1 MNTRDVDIFGY
12 SLGGSVSEMMNP
24 VERRLPELTPAQI
37 ANLTASLAP
46 GAASVDIAG
55 EFPEFPS
62 REMTTEE
69 MLAGPR
75 APSLAENLA
84 EGKYFSGIMQAL
96 GGLGDAATVIP
107 AVGPLIGGILK
118 TPRALQRLQR
128 AKEAGFDTDTVYYH
142 ATDRCE
148 VTQG

>member
-1 MNTRDVDIFGY
+1 
-12 SLGGSVSEMMNP
+12 MNP

-55 EFPEFPS
+55 EFPQFPS

-84 EGKYFSGIMQAL
+84 EGEYFSGIMQAL
-96 GGLGDAATVIP
+96 GGLGDSECDSSRWAAYWRHSEDAEGFAASVQKRRVST
-107 AVGPLIGGILK
+107 LIQCITTLLTGLRVTFLIQNLPKLNLVRKGSL
-118 TPRALQRLQR
+118 AL
-128 AKEAGFDTDTVYYH
+128 EFI
-142 ATDRCE
+142 
-148 VTQG
+148 